1 MERTFVM
8 IKPDGIQRRL
18 VGRILQKFED
28 AGIKIVAMKF
38 LKVSRELAEK
48 HYEIHKGKKFYKS
61 LIEYITSS
69 PVLAMVLEGENVVE
83 RVRKMVGATN
93 PMDAMPGTIRGDF
106 CQNIG
111 RNIIHA
117 SDGKETASKEISL
130 WFSENEII
138 SYKMDDEKWLYE

>member
-18 VGRILQKFED
+18 VGRILQRFED

-48 HYEIHKGKKFYKS
+48 HYEIHKGKKFYES
-61 LIEYITSS
+61 LIKYITSS
-69 PVLAMVLEGENVVE
+69 PVLAMVLEGENVIE

-93 PMDAMPGTIRGDF
+93 PMEAMPGTIRGDF

-117 SDGKETASKEISL
+117 SDGKETARKEISL
-130 WFSENEII
+130 WFSDDEII
-138 SYKMDDEKWLYE
+138 SYEMDDERWLYE